1 MDAEFLKQIEQFANL
16 KTALNVKKRN
26 ALERAN
32 NKLIFAYQGGLF
44 TADAQSIL
52 FAKQHDPNRD
62 LIMLDNNNSPIKITD
77 IKEFISKADSC
88 YYEAMN
94 EYHSVHESLKKQRSV
109 KKLMGN
115 D

>member
-1 MDAEFLKQIEQFANL
+1 MDADFLKQVEQFANL
-16 KTALNVKKRN
+16 KTALDVKKRN

-44 TADAQSIL
+44 TADAKTIL
-52 FAKQHDPNRD
+52 FAKQHDPERD
-62 LIMLDNNNSPIKITD
+62 LIMLDNNESPIKISNVS
-77 IKEFISKADSC
+77 EFISKAESC

-94 EYHSVHESLKKQRSV
+94 EYHSVHETLKKQRSV

>member
-1 MDAEFLKQIEQFANL
+1 MDADFLKQVEQFANL
-16 KTALNVKKRN
+16 KTALDVKKRN

-44 TADAQSIL
+44 TADANTIL
-52 FAKQHDPNRD
+52 FAKQHDPERD
-62 LIMLDNNNSPIKITD
+62 LIMLDNNESPIKISNVP
-77 IKEFISKADSC
+77 EFISKAESC

-94 EYHSVHESLKKQRSV
+94 EYHSVHETLKKQRSV

>member
-1 MDAEFLKQIEQFANL
+1 MK
-16 KTALNVKKRN
+16 KHKRN

-44 TADAQSIL
+44 TADANTIL
-52 FAKQHDPNRD
+52 FAKQHDPERD
-62 LIMLDNNNSPIKITD
+62 LIMLDNNESPIKISNLQ
-77 IKEFISKADSC
+77 EFISKAESC

-94 EYHSVHESLKKQRSV
+94 EYHSVHETLKKQRSV

>member
-1 MDAEFLKQIEQFANL
+1 MTFPALTLGKQMFLLL
-16 KTALNVKKRN
+16 K
-26 ALERAN
+26 N

-44 TADAQSIL
+44 TADANTIL
-52 FAKQHDPNRD
+52 FAKQHDPERD
-62 LIMLDNNNSPIKITD
+62 LIMLDNNESPIKISNLQ
-77 IKEFISKADSC
+77 EFISKAESC

-94 EYHSVHESLKKQRSV
+94 EYHSVHETLKKQRSV

>member
-1 MDAEFLKQIEQFANL
+1 MDADFLKQVEQFANL
-16 KTALNVKKRN
+16 KTALDVKKRN

-44 TADAQSIL
+44 TADANTIL
-52 FAKQHDPNRD
+52 FAKQHDPERD
-62 LIMLDNNNSPIKITD
+62 LIMLDNNESPIKISHLQ
-77 IKEFISKADSC
+77 EFISKAESC

-94 EYHSVHESLKKQRSV
+94 EYHSVHETLKKQRSV